1 MRLKTYLEEGEVH
14 IQKIQKALNKLPY
27 PFNCEI
33 NEFEE
38 TLDMLAFR
46 FSKLQS
52 LLGEKIFRE
61 YLKENLFDVEE
72 KSFLDILREI
82 EKEGIIDID
91 TWAEFRKVRN
101 FIAHE
106 YPLNSEEKYER
117 INFLIE
123 EAQKLINVFEKI
135 KDKIE
140 INSKRD

>member
-1 MRLKTYLEEGEVH
+1 MRLKTYLEEREIH

-33 NEFEE
+33 SEFEE

-52 LLGEKIFRE
+52 LLGEKIFKE

-91 TWAEFRKVRN
+91 TWAEFRKV
-101 FIAHE
+101 IAHE